1 MLSQVQS
8 GQTKSDRTVAPT
20 KILESRIQY
29 KSCRIRVPDL
39 AQPVAAILVDRE
51 YYSFFKALK
60 EPEKVLA
67 TVAKLGNR
75 GDSTAITKTA
85 SGYAIWVMEP
95 EADAVSPS

>member
-8 GQTKSDRTVAPT
+8 GPTKSDRTVAPT

-39 AQPVAAILVDRE
+39 TQPVAAILVDRE

-95 EADAVSPS
+95 EADPVSPS

>member
-1 MLSQVQS
+1 MLSQVHSQPN
-8 GQTKSDRTVAPT
+8 KSDRTVAPT

-39 AQPVAAILVDRE
+39 TQPVAAILVDRE

-85 SGYAIWVMEP
+85 SGYAIWVIEP

>member
-8 GQTKSDRTVAPT
+8 QPTKSDRTVAPT

>member
-8 GQTKSDRTVAPT
+8 QPTKSDRTVAPT

-39 AQPVAAILVDRE
+39 TQPVAAILVDRE

-67 TVAKLGNR
+67 IVAKLGNS
-75 GDSTAITKTA
+75 GDSTAITKTG

-95 EADAVSPS
+95 EADVVLPS

>member
-8 GQTKSDRTVAPT
+8 QPNKSDRTVAPT

-39 AQPVAAILVDRE
+39 TQPVAAILVDRE

>member
-8 GQTKSDRTVAPT
+8 QPTKSDRTVAPT

-39 AQPVAAILVDRE
+39 TQPVAAILVDRQ

>member
-8 GQTKSDRTVAPT
+8 QPTKSDRTVAPT

-39 AQPVAAILVDRE
+39 TQPVAAILVDRE